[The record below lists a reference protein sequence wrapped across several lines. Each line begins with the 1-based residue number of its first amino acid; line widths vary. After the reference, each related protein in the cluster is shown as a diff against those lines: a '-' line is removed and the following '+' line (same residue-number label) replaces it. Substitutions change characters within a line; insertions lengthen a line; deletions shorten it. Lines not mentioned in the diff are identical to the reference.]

1 MVKMW
6 SVVGMLVVI
15 AINTKA
21 HPTSTLTDVPDP
33 PKPVRPHHIPAVAPG
48 NSNLP
53 LAVALKESAKPHPE
67 SHQDKVMVKTTTLDP
82 WDQFCE
88 EACKVG
94 LAGPECNCP
103 PGYERKVC
111 KLACKVGV
119 AVPNCDCLAISH
131 VNLRGSPEIQ
141 AVMSE
146 KIIISYVRPNNIKEE
161 ETSTPL
167 PPTEPHQ
174 QPSTAKIT
182 TTTTM
187 DPLTEFC
194 KEACEEGV
202 GGPECDCADHPIG

>member
-21 HPTSTLTDVPDP
+21 HPTNTLTDVPDP
-33 PKPVRPHHIPAVAPG
+33 PKPVRPAHIPSVAPG
-48 NSNLP
+48 NTNMSP
-53 LAVALKESAKPHPE
+53 VVVPKPHQE
-67 SHQDKVMVKTTTLDP
+67 SHQDKVIVKTTTLDP

-88 EACKVG
+88 EACKLG

-111 KLACKVGV
+111 QLACKVGV
-119 AVPNCDCLAISH
+119 AVPNCDCPAISH
-131 VNLRGSPEIQ
+131 INLRDSPMIQ

-161 ETSTPL
+161 ASTLP

-174 QPSTAKIT
+174 QPTTAKT
-182 TTTTM
+182 TTTTL